1 MSTGKT
7 AAYLPGDPRY
17 GLDAEALKN
26 FYRTKPAQWVITAWY
41 SPGGAVLQGATL
53 GEQKRYVAGF
63 GDRVIGYGHIVSD
76 DGADALATTFF
87 MQLDDRAA
95 ADGFMAGEPLNRAD
109 AVERVTVQRW
119 SNSFLERQADYRR
132 KGLQQFFCTGSKI
145 TETGPLFAAHLTNHE
160 KYFKRYEDSF
170 IFRGPIRSADGADNI
185 GTALLLE
192 LPDRAAAENFW
203 NNEPFAAHGGYQ
215 DDSRIHRWIFGD

>member
-1 MSTGKT
+1 MSTGE
-7 AAYLPGDPRY
+7 AAVYLPGDPRY
-17 GLDAEALKN
+17 GLNAEELKN
-26 FYRTKPAQWVITAWY
+26 YYRTKAAQWVITAWY
-41 SPGGAVLQGATL
+41 RPASAVLRGGTPP
-53 GEQKRYVAGF
+53 EQKRYVAGF

-95 ADGFMAGEPLNRAD
+95 ADAFIAGEPLNRAD

-119 SNSFLERQADYRR
+119 SNSFLDRQADYRR

-145 TETGPLFAAHLTNHE
+145 TDTAPLFAAHLTDHE

-170 IFRGPIRSADGADNI
+170 IFRGPIRSADGTDNI

-192 LPDRAAAENFW
+192 RPDRAAAETFW
-203 NNEPFAAHGGYQ
+203 NTETFAAPGGYQ
-215 DDSRIHRWIFGD
+215 DDSRI